1 MRISSYCRIVLAVIV
16 LCYAMPVGPLTA
28 QERQPGDYVSGEVLV
43 RLAPG
48 VSVREVAR
56 RYQLKTPS
64 GGEVQIDRRPIYRL
78 AIADGSSPKAK
89 SVALAK
95 DTGVLYAEP
104 NYIGQAPEARQRSS
118 WAVGGDDGASAYQ
131 TQWAPEKLR
140 LRRAYAVTRGA
151 GVTIAILDT
160 GVDRSHPALERR
172 LEAGYDFVDDDEDP
186 SEVGTAGVDVAY
198 GHGTHV
204 AGLAALAAPEARLL
218 PLRTLGPDG
227 AGTIWD
233 QVRALRYAV
242 AQGADVINLSWSFG
256 VRSETLDDVLAEV
269 TCAKAVDTRCRSR
282 TLPGAVVV
290 AAAGNS
296 GANAPEYPA
305 ASRLPGVM
313 AVAASTE
320 SDSLAPFSTYGS
332 WVTLAAPGDQIV
344 SSVPGGGY
352 ASWSGTS
359 MAAPLAASVVALLRS
374 AEASDKP
381 TEVVVRLVTTGTM
394 IAGPVRRRVDAAMVA
409 GGTRDISNGVET
421 SDN

>member
-1 MRISSYCRIVLAVIV
+1 MLRITGHCRILLAAIV
-16 LCYAMPVGPLTA
+16 LCCALPVAPLRA

-48 VSVREVAR
+48 ASVRDLAR
-56 RYQLKTPS
+56 RYRLKAPDS
-64 GGEVQIDRRPIYRL
+64 GEVQIDRHPIYRL
-78 AIADGSSPKAK
+78 AITDGSSPKDK
-89 SVALAK
+89 SAALAK
-95 DTGVLYAEP
+95 DTKVQYVEP

-118 WAVGGDDGASAYQ
+118 WAVGGDDGASAYL
-131 TQWAPEKLR
+131 TQWAPAKLR
-140 LRRAYAVTRGA
+140 LGRAYGVTRGA

-160 GVDRSHPALERR
+160 GVDRSHPALEGR
-172 LEAGYDFVDDDEDP
+172 LEDGYDFIDNDDDP
-186 SEVGTAGVDVAY
+186 SEVGTAGVDIAF

-204 AGLAALAAPEARLL
+204 AGLLALAAPEARIM

-227 AGTIWD
+227 VGTIWD

-242 AQGADVINLSWSFG
+242 AKGAVVINLSWSFP
-256 VRSETLDDVLAEV
+256 VRSATLDDILAEV
-269 TCAKAVDTRCRSR
+269 TCAKIVDTRCRSR
-282 TLPGAVVV
+282 TRPGAVVV

-320 SDSLAPFSTYGS
+320 SDTLATFSTYGS
-332 WVTLAAPGDQIV
+332 WVTLAAPGDHIV

-374 AEASDKP
+374 AKASDKP
-381 TEVVVRLVTTGTM
+381 TEVIVRLVTTGTV
-394 IAGPVRRRVDAAMVA
+394 ITGPVQRRVDAAMVA
-409 GGTRDISNGVET
+409 GGTRDSST
-421 SDN
+421 P